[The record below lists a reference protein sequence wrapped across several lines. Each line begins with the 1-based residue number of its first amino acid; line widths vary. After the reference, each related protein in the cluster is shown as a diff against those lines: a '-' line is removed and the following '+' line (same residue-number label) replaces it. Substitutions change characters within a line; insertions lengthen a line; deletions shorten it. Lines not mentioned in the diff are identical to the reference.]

1 MKSIYILFLLFFFMT
16 NRNCINAQIKA
27 GVIQY
32 ERKIILSKRNNY
44 GIMFTSDIEMPKFE
58 INFYTLSF
66 SDSTSVF
73 NSNQNFDDQGYGLST
88 LAEYEMNSNTKA
100 RKIIIKTMIETA
112 YLSDTLPPIV
122 WKITG
127 NKRKIAG
134 YNCRKAIWEK
144 NDSTRIY
151 AWFTEI
157 IEPSI
162 GPDGFS
168 YLPGAILGLAS
179 EDGSIVYFAT
189 SVEAKKMDENKLY
202 IDFPKDKSISSVSY
216 REKNKKNTELEFI
229 LKQILADILWY

>member
-1 MKSIYILFLLFFFMT
+1 MT

-100 RKIIIKTMIETA
+100 RKIIIKTM
-112 YLSDTLPPIV
+112 
-122 WKITG
+122 
-127 NKRKIAG
+127 
-134 YNCRKAIWEK
+134 YNSR
-144 NDSTRIY
+144 
-151 AWFTEI
+151 F
-157 IEPSI
+157 
-162 GPDGFS
+162 
-168 YLPGAILGLAS
+168 
-179 EDGSIVYFAT
+179 
-189 SVEAKKMDENKLY
+189 
-202 IDFPKDKSISSVSY
+202 
-216 REKNKKNTELEFI
+216 
-229 LKQILADILWY
+229 